1 MASKHIRADI
11 NLAFPSAEIAVMGP
25 DGAVNIIFKRQIA
38 ESDNPAEKQK
48 ELVDEYRRTFA
59 NPMKAAELGYIDE
72 VILPENLRSRLVQSF
87 DLLKDK
93 RQSNPPKKHGN
104 IPL

>member
-1 MASKHIRADI
+1 MAGASWNAASKWLED
-11 NLAFPSAEIAVMGP
+11 SA
-25 DGAVNIIFKRQIA
+25 
-38 ESDNPAEKQK
+38 K

-87 DLLKDK
+87 DLLKNK

>member
-1 MASKHIRADI
+1 MEPLISSLNVKLLKVIRR
-11 NLAFPSAEIAVMGP
+11 L
-25 DGAVNIIFKRQIA
+25 K
-38 ESDNPAEKQK
+38 KQK